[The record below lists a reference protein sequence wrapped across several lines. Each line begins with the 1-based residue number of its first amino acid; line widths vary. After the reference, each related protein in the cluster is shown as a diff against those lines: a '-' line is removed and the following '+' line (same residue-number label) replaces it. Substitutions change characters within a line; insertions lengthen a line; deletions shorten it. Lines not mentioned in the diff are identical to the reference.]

1 MPDFE
6 LWRTKQFRHVP
17 INGVRNLIG
26 EQVFSSAWSDLMAR
40 KPEHDDP
47 NESLGAVLH
56 EYCGH
61 LTQRVATVAA
71 TFICWLGTQ
80 GGATYLEAAE
90 RLFEQAGGRRRDAYL
105 MGWSLHN
112 LRRYHTSSGFR
123 CLEMILAKDTN
134 SMNIPAISLADL
146 EVVDHL
152 VQWLGDDDGQVW
164 LAQRLTE
171 VDRCRAERDL
181 RDHLENNLRGGREQ
195 AEYVMAQASKVFQ
208 QHAVPGQ

>member
-6 LWRTKQFRHVP
+6 LWRTKQFRHLP
-17 INGVRNLIG
+17 INRVRNLIG
-26 EQVFSSAWSDLMAR
+26 EQVFSSAWSELMVQ

-56 EYCGH
+56 EYCGQ

-80 GGATYLEAAE
+80 GGEVYLDAAE
-90 RLFEQAGGRRRDAYL
+90 RLFEQAENSRREAYL
-105 MGWSLHN
+105 MAWSLHN

-123 CLEMILAKDTN
+123 CVEMILAKDTN
-134 SMNIPAISLADL
+134 SLDIPAVSLADL

-152 VQWLGDDDGQVW
+152 VQWLGDDDGQAW
-164 LAQRLTE
+164 LKQCLNE
-171 VDRCRAERDL
+171 VDRRRAERDL
-181 RDHLENNLRGGREQ
+181 HDHLENNLRGGRGQ
-195 AEYVMAQASKVFQ
+195 ADLVMAQAARVFR
-208 QHAVPGQ
+208 HDAPLGE